1 MWGEWIW
8 WQEKEK
14 NGQLCAHAPPKKES
28 AEFRRVVEKCSKCLQ
43 IIAGAEAKAS
53 AVVRYSTQPTTKEEQ
68 PRTKQQQRKKSS
80 QEQQQQQKEQLQQL
94 EQETAG
100 MEKRHLYSPAATALR
115 DPLEGYRQQA
125 LQQQH
130 SSNQSALHDRDSPLS
145 AFSEDTIVSDAELPR
160 TRPPLATP
168 EAPKVWQQ

>member
-1 MWGEWIW
+1 MCADECGLLMWGEWIW

-68 PRTKQQQRKKSS
+68 PRTKQQQR
-80 QEQQQQQKEQLQQL
+80 LI
-94 EQETAG
+94 T
-100 MEKRHLYSPAATALR
+100 
-115 DPLEGYRQQA
+115 
-125 LQQQH
+125 
-130 SSNQSALHDRDSPLS
+130 
-145 AFSEDTIVSDAELPR
+145 
-160 TRPPLATP
+160 
-168 EAPKVWQQ
+168 